1 MCVKFLVMNEKL
13 LSFIWFNRLF
23 PQSALHTTQGESIS
37 IIKPGYTNTDSGP
50 DITDAQIRIGSI
62 VWAGKIELHVKSS
75 HWQLHNHDGDPAYS
89 NIILHIVFHD
99 DKPLKDNKGN
109 LVPTLVLPFEQKYAE
124 VYNSLLTTK
133 DFDLCRCGFER
144 FGELKTASFLDRLA
158 SDRLKSKALDVLNE
172 LKLNNGDWK
181 ETFWHYLSAAFGFG
195 KNALPFKQLAQSVP
209 FTIVEKNRHQI
220 SNIAAILFGQAGFFS
235 LKKFSGEKYI
245 DIQREYY
252 YHKQK
257 YNLTSIDPSVWKFSG
272 IRPVNFPD
280 RRILQLSVLVGRSEN
295 LFSKVMEAETLSDI
309 FTLFDID
316 INNQKFPFLPDTLLT
331 KLGNETLNLLVINLV
346 CPFLYAY
353 SLYFKDDNAAQRA
366 VSFLEQIPP
375 ENNSVTKFMVSQGIQ
390 ARSALDSQ
398 AFLQLRNEY
407 CRPKRC
413 IECQVGRYIVI
424 NNAI

>member
-1 MCVKFLVMNEKL
+1 MNEKL

-23 PQSALHTTQGESIS
+23 PQSALHSTQGESIS
-37 IIKPGYTNTDSGP
+37 IIKPGYTNNDSGP
-50 DITDAQIRIGSI
+50 DITDAQIRIGDI
-62 VWAGKIELHVKSS
+62 VWAGNIELHVKSS
-75 HWQLHNHDGDPAYS
+75 HWQLHHHDGNPAYS
-89 NIILHIVFHD
+89 NIILHIVFQD

-109 LVPTLVLPFEQKYAE
+109 LVPTLVLPFEQKYAD
-124 VYNSLLTTK
+124 VYNKLLNTK

-144 FGELKTASFLDRLA
+144 FGKLKTASFLDRLA
-158 SDRLKSKALDVLNE
+158 SERLKSKAVAILLS

-181 ETFWHYLSAAFGFG
+181 ETFWQTLASSFGLG
-195 KNALPFKQLAQSVP
+195 KNSVPFKQLAQSVP
-209 FTIVEKNRHQI
+209 FSIIEKNRHQI
-220 SNIAAILFGQAGFFS
+220 SNIAAILYGQAGFFS
-235 LKKFSGEKYI
+235 LKKFSGDQYT

-257 YNLTSIDPSVWKFSG
+257 YNLTPIDPAMWKFAG

-295 LFSKVMEAETLSDI
+295 LFSQVMEAATLSDI
-309 FTLFDID
+309 HTLFDID
-316 INNQKFPFLPDTLLT
+316 VDNQKFPFLPDTPLA
-331 KLGNETLNLLVINLV
+331 KLGNETLNLIAINLV

-353 SLYFKDDNAAQRA
+353 SMYFKNEEAAQRA

-375 ENNSVTKFMVSQGIQ
+375 EKNTVTKFMESQGIK

-398 AFLQLRNEY
+398 AFLYLRNDF

-413 IECQVGRYIVI
+413 IECQIGRYLVI
-424 NNAI
+424 NGNS